1 MLNNKFWE
9 GKRILVTGHTGFKG
23 SWLTIILLNLGAK
36 VYGYSLEPTGD
47 LNLFKSINKEIKNK
61 INHFIGDIQNL
72 NEFRNYVEEVKPDI
86 VFHLAAQPLVLD
98 SYLNPLKTW
107 STNLIG
113 TLNLLESLKSS
124 ESKCSVVL
132 VTTDKVYKNNE
143 WIYGYRENDI
153 LGGHDP
159 YSASK
164 AACEIA
170 ISSWRSSFCGK
181 RENKISNLFIGTAR
195 AGNVI
200 GGGDF
205 ALNRLIP
212 DCMISLNK
220 KQPINIRHPK
230 STRPWQHVLE
240 PLFGYLLLAEKLY
253 SEEEQFQDSFN
264 FGPSL
269 ESNKSVKETVEN
281 IIKNWPGKF
290 FTKNVDDNPHEAKLL
305 FLNTDKSKNL
315 LDWNPK
321 WGFEY
326 TLKITVDW
334 YKKFFKNQNMA
345 YKYCLED
352 LKEYIQTKN

>member
-23 SWLTIILLNLGAK
+23 SWLTIILINLGAK
-36 VYGYSLEPTGD
+36 VYGYSLEPIGE
-47 LNLFKSINKEIKNK
+47 LNLFKSIHKEIKNE

-72 NEFRNYVEEVKPDI
+72 NEFKNYVEEVKPDI

-98 SYLNPLKTW
+98 SYLDPLKTW

-132 VTTDKVYKNNE
+132 ITTDKVYKNNE

-170 ISSWRSSFCGK
+170 ISSWRSSFCSK
-181 RENKISNLFIGTAR
+181 RTNKISNLFIGTAR

-212 DCMISLNK
+212 DCMIALNK

-230 STRPWQHVLE
+230 SKRPWQHVLE

-281 IIKNWPGKF
+281 IIKNWPGEF
-290 FTKNVDDNPHEAKLL
+290 FTNNVDNYPHEAQLL

-326 TLKITVDW
+326 TLKKTVDW

-345 YKYCLED
+345 YEYCLED